1 MSSNSTTPVLLELDD
16 VKKYFMIKNHL
27 LASKRKYL
35 KAVDGFA
42 LNIHEGETIG
52 LVGESGCG
60 KSTLG
65 RTILRLC
72 PITGGTI
79 KFEGRNIETLKF
91 NEMRPYRKRMQMI
104 FQDPYASLN
113 PRKTLIQSVIEP
125 MDAFNEGS
133 FTERREKAESML
145 KYVGIGKEHIDKYPH
160 ELSGGQRQRVV
171 IARSVILNPK
181 FIVCDEPVSAL
192 DVSVRSQVLN
202 LMKDLQV
209 EQNLSYLFISHDLS
223 VVRYLCDYVVVMYL
237 GKIVEMTSKEE
248 LFDHPVHPY
257 TKALLSAIPTPDVH
271 KKVERIVLAGEVPSP
286 FNPPTGCV
294 FHPRCAYCTD
304 TCKLDSPA
312 LREFRDGHNVACHY
326 AEKLCE

>member
-1 MSSNSTTPVLLELDD
+1 MTSNSNHETLLELRD
-16 VKKYFMIKNHL
+16 VKKYYTIKNHL

-35 KAVDGFA
+35 KAVDGFT
-42 LNIHEGETIG
+42 LNIHEGETVG

-65 RTILRLC
+65 RTILRLHS
-72 PITGGTI
+72 INGGEM
-79 KFEGRNIETLKF
+79 KFQGKNIEKLNF
-91 NEMRPYRKRMQMI
+91 SEMRPYRQQMQMI

-125 MDAFNEGS
+125 LDAFGIG
-133 FTERREKAESML
+133 TGKERMEKVKDML
-145 KYVGIGKEHIDKYPH
+145 KHVGIGKEHMEKYPH

-171 IARSVILNPK
+171 IARSVILDPK

-202 LMKDLQV
+202 LMKDLQQ

-237 GKIVEMTSKEE
+237 GKIVEMASKEE
-248 LFDHPVHPY
+248 LFDHRAHPY
-257 TKALLSAIPTPDVH
+257 NKALLSAIPIPDVT
-271 KKVERIVLAGEVPSP
+271 KKVNRIVLEGDVPSP
-286 FNPPTGCV
+286 LNPPSGCV
-294 FHPRCAYCTD
+294 FHPRCRYCKD
-304 TCKLDSPA
+304 ICKEQIPELQ
-312 LREFRDGHNVACHY
+312 EVRDGHKVACHFAADLY
-326 AEKLCE
+326 E